1 MKKLLLL
8 TTLLV
13 LGFSGNLQAEDDPV
27 GGNAQRIARRIAIL
41 NACNLILTT
50 TDAKTYYY
58 YVSSDEKALMELQ
71 DSCIVLNGDTYP
83 VASIR
88 SMKLCTMPRII
99 LNEDSTYYN
108 YKNELD
114 HGLVALRRS
123 LVLNQW
129 NDLCLPFSMTGTQVT
144 NTFGEGT
151 QLARMRGMSD
161 EEKATVELE
170 EVNLATE
177 EQVLQR
183 GYHYLLKPTLSPDVS
198 AKSKLAFTEL
208 SSSERPYGPIWLI
221 PSVTFARSARGVNK
235 TYYNSDSTSCVKLH
249 GTLYRLDNTY
259 KIGTYVR
266 NPKAT
271 PGAYYLD
278 ENGQVQQSEDSLTLG
293 GMRVWMENLSK
304 DTSLP
309 LQVVLTEL
317 DGTRYPVAIQSITN
331 SNSTVADFR
340 NNAIYDLSGRRLQ
353 RISTAGIYI
362 IDGKKVYVK

>member
-1 MKKLLLL
+1 MRKLLLL
-8 TTLLV
+8 TALLA
-13 LGFSGNLQAEDDPV
+13 LGVSGNMQAEDDPI
-27 GGNAQRIARRIAIL
+27 GGNPQRVARRIAIL
-41 NACNLILTT
+41 NACNLVLTT
-50 TDAKTYYY
+50 TSNKTYYY
-58 YVSSDEKALMELQ
+58 YVSSDQKALMELQ
-71 DSCIVLNGDTYP
+71 DSCIILNGDTYP
-83 VASIR
+83 VASIQ

-99 LNEDSTYYN
+99 LDEDSTYYN

-129 NDLCLPFSMTGTQVT
+129 NDLCLPFSMTGTEVT
-144 NTFGEGT
+144 NTFGAGA

-161 EEKATVELE
+161 EEQATVELE
-170 EVNLATE
+170 EVDLATD

-183 GYHYLLKPTLSPDVS
+183 GYHYLLKPTLSPDV
-198 AKSKLAFTEL
+198 AATSKLGFTEL
-208 SSSERPYGPIWLI
+208 PSSERPYGPIWLI

-259 KIGTYVR
+259 TIGTYVR

-271 PGAYYLD
+271 PCAYYLD

-309 LQVVLTEL
+309 LRVVLTEL
-317 DGTRYPVAIQSITN
+317 DGTRYPVAIQSITRP
-331 SNSTVADFR
+331 SSTVV
-340 NNAIYDLSGRRLQ
+340 NTHSNAIYDLSGRHLQ
-353 RISTAGIYI
+353 RISKAGIYI